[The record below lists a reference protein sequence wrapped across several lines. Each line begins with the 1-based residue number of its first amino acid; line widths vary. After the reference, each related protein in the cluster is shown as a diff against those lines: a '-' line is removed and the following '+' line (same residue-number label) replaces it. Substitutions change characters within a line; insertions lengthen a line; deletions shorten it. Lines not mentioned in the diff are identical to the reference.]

1 MTIWI
6 IIGAPFAGII
16 FLIDYLLRRKK
27 WKDNTTGEKA
37 SLIVNMVSVV
47 PYMILSAF
55 GLFLGL
61 TGNGNK
67 AFFADLVYNITLYM
81 AGSYFIVA
89 IGAVIGA
96 LILRKMGKIK
106 ASIWINVI
114 TIAYIVVVSL
124 VNYLAD
130 VL

>member
-47 PYMILSAF
+47 PHMILSAF

-67 AFFADLVYNITLYM
+67 AFLADLVYNITLYM
-81 AGSYFIVA
+81 AGSYFLVA
-89 IGAVIGA
+89 LGAVIGA